1 MKKLITTITILLF
14 AFSFAQLSYGVKAG
28 YTNSKMRFDEED
40 LEIKFDSRS
49 SFYIGGF
56 VERKISEKLSL
67 QGELQYTELGGKKS
81 FEVTKLVGT
90 EVVVEGVAN
99 IKYINRQI
107 QMPILAKY
115 YLDPK
120 FSILGGINL
129 GVSISGKFKTD
140 FVSDT
145 LQNENVE
152 NYRTLTVF
160 PVIGTEFLFYQNFF
174 AEARYNFGL
183 FDAAKSNALN
193 TYFNTFQIGLGYK
206 F

>member
-1 MKKLITTITILLF
+1 MKKLIITITILLF
-14 AFSFAQLSYGVKAG
+14 AFSFAQVSYGVKAG
-28 YTNSKMRFDEED
+28 YTNSKMRFDEEN

-49 SFYIGGF
+49 SFYFGGF

-107 QMPILAKY
+107 QIPILAKY

-174 AEARYNFGL
+174 VEARYNFGL

>member
-120 FSILGGINL
+120 FSLLGGINL
-129 GVSISGKFKTD
+129 GMSISGKFKTD

-152 NYRTLTVF
+152 NYRTLTIF

>member
-14 AFSFAQLSYGVKAG
+14 AFSFAQISYGVKVG
-28 YTNSKMRFDEED
+28 YTNSKMKFDEGNV
-40 LEIKFDSRS
+40 EIKFDSRS

-56 VERKISEKLSL
+56 VEKKISEKLSL

-81 FEVTKLVGT
+81 FEVTKLVGS
-90 EVVVEGVAN
+90 EIVVEGVAN

-120 FSILGGINL
+120 FSLLGGINL
-129 GVSISGKFKTD
+129 GMSISGKFKTD
-140 FVSDT
+140 FISDT
-145 LQNENVE
+145 LQNGNVE

-160 PVIGTEFLFYQNFF
+160 PVIGTEFLFYQSFF

>member
-14 AFSFAQLSYGVKAG
+14 AFSFAQVSYGVKAG